1 MPKLSVNEIRNVIR
15 GVILELAPLAAAGPL
30 DELSLVGDLG
40 YHSLALLELAFA
52 LEDEFGLPPMDE
64 ERAQRIQTVEQVE
77 EYVLDV
83 LKISPADHFTT
94 SATA

>member
-1 MPKLSVNEIRNVIR
+1 MPEISVHETRDVIR
-15 GVILELAPLAAAGPL
+15 RVILELAPLATSGPL
-30 DELSLVGDLG
+30 DDLRLVSDLG

-64 ERAQRIQTVEQVE
+64 ERAQRIHTVEQVE

-83 LKISPADHFTT
+83 LKDCVA
-94 SATA
+94 